1 MAALMGNVYDPI
13 QVYVCL
19 GVVVIG
25 SMMVPRFFKNTW
37 TTLRTGLEAYIG
49 KTAMIHIVN
58 GVAKVSL
65 DGVDHRIDSD
75 SELVEWDKVT
85 ITGRDGTILQVKK

>member
-65 DGVDHRIDSD
+65 DGVDHRIDCD

>member
-58 GVAKVSL
+58 GIPKISL
-65 DGVDHRIDSD
+65 DGVDHRIECK
-75 SELVEWDKVT
+75 SELTEGDIVT
-85 ITGRDGTILQVKK
+85 IVSRDGTILQVKK